1 MAGLSLP
8 VRLHSALCNWERP
21 MPDGYDSHADYMG
34 WVKDDADARAIEV
47 RTTLIR
53 AFAGFVEVRE
63 IEVINFSAMTALD
76 LAAAIQAEPS
86 ILKPL
91 MACCNV
97 AGRAVERDLDIRG
110 LDTYV
115 PRLSEMQAAAIA
127 GYLKPFLPQEL
138 AVPALSE
145 LDRFFFVDKEIRAR
159 KGRWEQTVVESLN
172 QLSRYTFKKRRFE
185 VGEESF
191 EIDAAAP
198 ETGKIEVAI
207 DVKRIEARRDIH
219 KRADEIINKAAK
231 FKKKHPKSL
240 FAAVVYYPFTAEHV
254 NVQSR
259 LESRHIDAVCF
270 ASQGGEQIGVAIG
283 LLVDQLKIR
292 K

>member
-1 MAGLSLP
+1 
-8 VRLHSALCNWERP
+8 
-21 MPDGYDSHADYMG
+21 MPEGYDSHADYMG
-34 WVKDDADARAIEV
+34 WVKADADARAVEV
-47 RTTLIR
+47 RAKLVR
-53 AFAGFVEVRE
+53 AFAGFVEIRE
-63 IEVINFSAMTALD
+63 MEVINFSAMTALD
-76 LAAAIQAEPS
+76 LAAAIRAEPAV
-86 ILKPL
+86 LKPL

-115 PRLSEMQAAAIA
+115 PRLTEAHAATIA

-159 KGRWEQTVVESLN
+159 KGRWEQTIVESLN
-172 QLSRYTFKKRRFE
+172 TLSRYTFKKRRFE
-185 VGEESF
+185 VGRESF
-191 EIDAAAP
+191 ELDAAAP
-198 ETGKIEVAI
+198 ESGKIEVAI

-219 KRADEIINKAAK
+219 KRADEIINKATK
-231 FKKKHPKSL
+231 FKKKYPKSL

-254 NVQSR
+254 NVRSR
-259 LESRHIDAVCF
+259 LASRHIDAVCF

-283 LLVDQLKIR
+283 LLIDQLNIR

>member
-1 MAGLSLP
+1 
-8 VRLHSALCNWERP
+8 

-34 WVKDDADARAIEV
+34 WVKADADARAVEV
-47 RTTLIR
+47 RDTLIR
-53 AFAGFVEVRE
+53 AFAKFVEVRE

-76 LAAAIQAEPS
+76 LAAAIQAEPN

-97 AGRAVERDLDIRG
+97 AGRAIERDLDIRG

-115 PRLSEMQAAAIA
+115 PRLSEVQSAAIA
-127 GYLKPFLPQEL
+127 GYLKPFLPQEI

-145 LDRFFFVDKEIRAR
+145 LDRFFFVDKEVRAR
-159 KGRWEQTVVESLN
+159 KGRWEQTIVQTLN
-172 QLSRYTFKKRRFE
+172 KQSRYTFKKRRFE
-185 VGEESF
+185 VGKESF

-219 KRADEIINKAAK
+219 KRADEIINKATK
-231 FKKKHPKSL
+231 FKKKHPKAL
-240 FAAVVYYPFTAEHV
+240 FAAVVYYPFTSEHV

-259 LESRHIDAVCF
+259 LESRYIDAVCF
-270 ASQGGEQIGVAIG
+270 ASQGDEQIGVAVG
-283 LLVDQLKIR
+283 LLLDRLQIR

>member
-1 MAGLSLP
+1 
-8 VRLHSALCNWERP
+8 
-21 MPDGYDSHADYMG
+21 MPEGYDSHADYMG
-34 WVKDDADARAIEV
+34 WVKGDSEARSHEV
-47 RTTLIR
+47 RATLIR
-53 AFAGFVEVRE
+53 AFTKFVEVRE

-76 LAAAIQAEPS
+76 LAAAIRAEPS

-91 MACCNV
+91 MTCCNV
-97 AGRAVERDLDIRG
+97 AGRAIERDLDIRG

-115 PRLSEMQAAAIA
+115 PRLSEVQSAAIA

-138 AVPALSE
+138 AVPALTE

-159 KGRWEQTVVESLN
+159 KGRWEQTILESLN
-172 QLSRYTFKKRRFE
+172 KQSRHTFKKRRFQ
-185 VGEESF
+185 VGDESF

-198 ETGKIEVAI
+198 ETGPIEIAI

-219 KRADEIINKAAK
+219 KRADEIINKATK
-231 FKKKHPKSL
+231 FKKKHRKGL
-240 FAAVVYYPFTAEHV
+240 FAAVVYYPFTSEHV

-259 LESRHIDAVCF
+259 LESRYIDAVCF
-270 ASQGGEQIGVAIG
+270 ASQGGEQICVAIG
-283 LLVDQLKIR
+283 LLVDQLNIR

>member
-1 MAGLSLP
+1 
-8 VRLHSALCNWERP
+8 
-21 MPDGYDSHADYMG
+21 MPEGYDSHADYMG
-34 WVKDDADARAIEV
+34 WVKNDVDARSVEV
-47 RTTLIR
+47 RATLIR
-53 AFAGFVEVRE
+53 AFTGFVEVRE
-63 IEVINFSAMTALD
+63 IEVINFSAMTAMD
-76 LAAAIQAEPS
+76 LAAAIRNEPS
-86 ILKPL
+86 VLKSL

-110 LDTYV
+110 LDTYAS
-115 PRLSEMQAAAIA
+115 RLSETHAAAIA

-159 KGRWEQTVVESLN
+159 KGRWEQAIVESLST
-172 QLSRYTFKKRRFE
+172 LSRYKFKKRRFE

-198 ETGKIEVAI
+198 ESGKIEIAV

-259 LESRHIDAVCF
+259 LESRSIDAICF
-270 ASQGGEQIGVAIG
+270 ASQGAEQIGVAIG
-283 LLVDQLKIR
+283 LLVDQLRIR

>member
-1 MAGLSLP
+1 
-8 VRLHSALCNWERP
+8 
-21 MPDGYDSHADYMG
+21 MPEGYDSHADYMG
-34 WVKDDADARAIEV
+34 WVKADSDARAIEV
-47 RTTLIR
+47 RATLVR
-53 AFAGFVEVRE
+53 AFAKFVEVRE
-63 IEVINFSAMTALD
+63 IEIINFSAMTALD
-76 LAAAIQAEPS
+76 LAAAIRAEPS

-115 PRLSEMQAAAIA
+115 PRLGETQAAAIA
-127 GYLKPFLPQEL
+127 GYLKPFLPAEL

-159 KGRWEQTVVESLN
+159 KGRWERTIVESLN
-172 QLSRYTFKKRRFE
+172 KQSRYTFKKRRFQA
-185 VGEESF
+185 GEESF

-198 ETGKIEVAI
+198 ESGPIEVAI

-219 KRADEIINKAAK
+219 KRADEIINKATK
-231 FKKKHPKSL
+231 FKGKHPKSL
-240 FAAVVYYPFTAEHV
+240 FAAVVYYPFTSEHV

-259 LESRHIDAVCF
+259 LESQYIDTVSF
-270 ASQGGEQIGVAIG
+270 ASQGAEQIEVAIG
-283 LLVDQLKIR
+283 LLVDRLKIR

>member
-1 MAGLSLP
+1 
-8 VRLHSALCNWERP
+8 
-21 MPDGYDSHADYMG
+21 MPEGYDSHADYMG
-34 WVKDDADARAIEV
+34 WVKDDADARARDV
-47 RTTLIR
+47 RAKLIK
-53 AFAGFVEVRE
+53 AFAKFVETRE

-110 LDTYV
+110 LDTYL
-115 PRLSEMQAAAIA
+115 PRLNDSHAAAIA

-159 KGRWEQTVVESLN
+159 KGRWEQTIADSLN
-172 QLSRYTFKKRRFE
+172 KLSRYTFKKRRFV
-185 VGEESF
+185 VGKESF

-198 ETGKIEVAI
+198 ETGPIEVAI

-219 KRADEIINKAAK
+219 KRADEIINKATK
-231 FKKKHPKSL
+231 FKRKHPKGI
-240 FAAVVYYPFTAEHV
+240 FAAVVYYPFTSEHV

-259 LESRHIDAVCF
+259 LHSKYIDAICF
-270 ASQGGEQIGVAIG
+270 ASQGEEQIGVAIG
-283 LLVDQLKIR
+283 LLIDQLKIR

>member
-1 MAGLSLP
+1 
-8 VRLHSALCNWERP
+8 
-21 MPDGYDSHADYMG
+21 MPEGYDSHADYME
-34 WVKDDADARAIEV
+34 WVKADSEARALDV
-47 RTTLIR
+47 RSTLIR
-53 AFAGFVEVRE
+53 AFTRFVEVRE

-76 LAAAIQAEPS
+76 SAAAIQSEPS

-91 MACCNV
+91 MACCNI
-97 AGRAVERDLDIRG
+97 AGRAIERDLDIRG

-115 PRLSEMQAAAIA
+115 PRLSEVQSAAIA

-159 KGRWEQTVVESLN
+159 KGRWEQRILESLN
-172 QLSRYTFKKRRFE
+172 KQSRYSFKKRRFE
-185 VGEESF
+185 VGGESF

-198 ETGKIEVAI
+198 EKGKIEVAI

-219 KRADEIINKAAK
+219 KRIDEIINKATK
-231 FKKKHPKSL
+231 FKKKHSKGL
-240 FAAVVYYPFTAEHV
+240 FATVVYYPFTSEHV

-259 LESRHIDAVCF
+259 LKSRYINAVCF
-270 ASQGGEQIGVAIG
+270 ASQGEEQIGVAVG
-283 LLVDQLKIR
+283 LLVDHLKIR
-292 K
+292 KK